1 MPRSIAF
8 ATLALAACTLAACQ
22 KPARDAAPPPPPAP
36 ATAPAPPAPPPAPA
50 PASTASAP
58 LNTIAYQCGDK
69 TISVAFGEG
78 EAPAVLSFDGK
89 TLTLPHAISASGARY
104 ADDQGNELWTKGMTD
119 GMLTLA
125 GEAQRLCTAQ
135 TRTAT
140 PPG

>member
-1 MPRSIAF
+1 MPRTSRL
-8 ATLALAACTLAACQ
+8 ATLALVACTLAACQ
-22 KPARDAAPPPPPAP
+22 KPAPDAAPPPPPAP
-36 ATAPAPPAPPPAPA
+36 APPPPAPPTAPA

-69 TISVAFGEG
+69 TISIAFGEG
-78 EAPAVLSFDGK
+78 DAPAVLTFDGK

-125 GEAQRLCTAQ
+125 GEAQRTCKAT
-135 TRTAT
+135 TT
-140 PPG
+140 PPAS